1 MTRVHNYYAGPAALP
16 LEALEAA
23 REELLDFQSSGV
35 SVMETS
41 HRSKEYDHVHNE
53 TIALVKEFMGLGD
66 DYEVLMLQG
75 GASLQFAMVP
85 LNLLGE
91 GRSADYI
98 VTGTWSQKA
107 VKEAQIIGSARIASS
122 TEKDG
127 VFRSI
132 PKPADIKLDS
142 NAAYCHV
149 TSNNTIFGT
158 QWRTFP
164 ETGSVPLVA
173 DMSSDILSRKIDPTP
188 FGLIYA
194 GAQKNLGPSGVALV
208 IIRRD
213 LLDRCRSDQPTLLS
227 YRTHV
232 EKNSL
237 FNTPPTFGIYMMNKV
252 LNWLKG
258 RGGIDKMQQENTQKS
273 DLIYGAIDNSAGFY
287 RNEIAREDR
296 SQMNVVFRLG
306 SEDLEKKFVADA
318 LAAGFLGL
326 KGHRSV
332 GGIRVSIYN
341 ANGLDSVKD
350 VVAFMK
356 DFAAKNG

>member
-132 PKPADIKLDS
+132 P
-142 NAAYCHV
+142 N
-149 TSNNTIFGT
+149 
-158 QWRTFP
+158 RR
-164 ETGSVPLVA
+164 PL
-173 DMSSDILSRKIDPTP
+173 
-188 FGLIYA
+188 
-194 GAQKNLGPSGVALV
+194 
-208 IIRRD
+208 IR
-213 LLDRCRSDQPTLLS
+213 
-227 YRTHV
+227 
-232 EKNSL
+232 
-237 FNTPPTFGIYMMNKV
+237 
-252 LNWLKG
+252 
-258 RGGIDKMQQENTQKS
+258 
-273 DLIYGAIDNSAGFY
+273 
-287 RNEIAREDR
+287 
-296 SQMNVVFRLG
+296 
-306 SEDLEKKFVADA
+306 
-318 LAAGFLGL
+318 
-326 KGHRSV
+326 
-332 GGIRVSIYN
+332 
-341 ANGLDSVKD
+341 
-350 VVAFMK
+350 
-356 DFAAKNG
+356 